1 MFNSMM
7 AIVGVECKGGDQA
20 GLEEDFDCQ
29 LTHSELVQLRAVE
42 EVKNPPSTA

>member
-1 MFNSMM
+1 MM

-20 GLEEDFDCQ
+20 GLEEDFD
-29 LTHSELVQLRAVE
+29 SELVQLRAVE